1 MIVFV
6 ERRLMDFRKLE
17 KYLYVVLIVSFLG
30 TLISACVNKKEQYV
44 KQWYGKTI
52 QFPDSM
58 TFKRHARDK
67 CFFDYRGG
75 RYKVLILL
83 GNVECISCRL
93 KIDDW
98 QRFIQDVDTTV
109 LGVNYIFIMNPVY
122 QRELYTILKL
132 HEFSIPVCVD
142 NNEDIRLLNNMPLN
156 TSHVFL
162 LDQQNRIICV
172 GNPIT
177 NRHIRELYKKYSQL
191 YTLMH
196 QSHKNK
202 SRTQIQT

>member
-58 TFKRHARDK
+58 TFKLHARDK

-177 NRHIRELYKKYSQL
+177 NRHIRELYKKYL
-191 YTLMH
+191 L
-196 QSHKNK
+196 NE
-202 SRTQIQT
+202 

>member
-109 LGVNYIFIMNPVY
+109 FGVNYIFIMNPVY

-177 NRHIRELYKKYSQL
+177 NRHIRELYKKYL
-191 YTLMH
+191 L
-196 QSHKNK
+196 NE
-202 SRTQIQT
+202 

>member
-98 QRFIQDVDTTV
+98 QRLIQDVDTTV

-177 NRHIRELYKKYSQL
+177 NRHIRELYKKYL
-191 YTLMH
+191 L
-196 QSHKNK
+196 NE
-202 SRTQIQT
+202 

>member
-93 KIDDW
+93 KKDDW

-177 NRHIRELYKKYSQL
+177 NRHIRELYKKYL
-191 YTLMH
+191 L
-196 QSHKNK
+196 NE
-202 SRTQIQT
+202 

>member
-1 MIVFV
+1 
-6 ERRLMDFRKLE
+6 MDFRKLK
-17 KYLYVVLIVSFLG
+17 KYLCVVLIVSFLG

-83 GNVECISCRL
+83 GDVECISCRL

-109 LGVNYIFIMNPVY
+109 LDVNYIFIMNPVY
-122 QRELYTILKL
+122 QRELYTILKS

-142 NNEDIRLLNNMPLN
+142 NNEDIRLLNNIPLN

-162 LDQQNRIICV
+162 LNQQNSIICV

-177 NRHIRELYKKYSQL
+177 NRRIRELYKKCL
-191 YTLMH
+191 L
-196 QSHKNK
+196 NE
-202 SRTQIQT
+202 

>member
-98 QRFIQDVDTTV
+98 QRFIQDVDC
-109 LGVNYIFIMNPVY
+109 L
-122 QRELYTILKL
+122 LYT
-132 HEFSIPVCVD
+132 SD
-142 NNEDIRLLNNMPLN
+142 AAD
-156 TSHVFL
+156 
-162 LDQQNRIICV
+162 D
-172 GNPIT
+172 
-177 NRHIRELYKKYSQL
+177 
-191 YTLMH
+191 
-196 QSHKNK
+196 
-202 SRTQIQT
+202 

>member
-1 MIVFV
+1 MIFFGVKYMIVFV

-98 QRFIQDVDTTV
+98 QRFIQDVD
-109 LGVNYIFIMNPVY
+109 
-122 QRELYTILKL
+122 ILL
-132 HEFSIPVCVD
+132 V
-142 NNEDIRLLNNMPLN
+142 R
-156 TSHVFL
+156 
-162 LDQQNRIICV
+162 
-172 GNPIT
+172 
-177 NRHIRELYKKYSQL
+177 
-191 YTLMH
+191 
-196 QSHKNK
+196 
-202 SRTQIQT
+202 

>member
-17 KYLYVVLIVSFLG
+17 KCLYVVLIVSFLG

-177 NRHIRELYKKYSQL
+177 NRHIRELYKKYL
-191 YTLMH
+191 L
-196 QSHKNK
+196 NE
-202 SRTQIQT
+202 

>member
-44 KQWYGKTI
+44 KHWYGKTI

-177 NRHIRELYKKYSQL
+177 NRHIRELYKKYL
-191 YTLMH
+191 L
-196 QSHKNK
+196 NE
-202 SRTQIQT
+202 

>member
-98 QRFIQDVDTTV
+98 QRFIQDVDRTV

-177 NRHIRELYKKYSQL
+177 NRHIRELYKKYL
-191 YTLMH
+191 L
-196 QSHKNK
+196 NE
-202 SRTQIQT
+202 

>member
-109 LGVNYIFIMNPVY
+109 LAVNYIFIMNPVY

-177 NRHIRELYKKYSQL
+177 NRHIRELYKKYL
-191 YTLMH
+191 L
-196 QSHKNK
+196 NE
-202 SRTQIQT
+202 

>member
-98 QRFIQDVDTTV
+98 QRSIQDVDTTV

-177 NRHIRELYKKYSQL
+177 NRHIRELYKKYL
-191 YTLMH
+191 L
-196 QSHKNK
+196 NE
-202 SRTQIQT
+202 